1 MPRPP
6 DEHPVVLLLTRFA
19 VPALILLFYVTAALR
34 FEYTP
39 ESTFATLVALDASPV
54 SSVWS
59 ALLALASMLNIDP
72 WLAAK
77 VFSMVS
83 CCFALLFSYLIAHE
97 VVGDRLLAL
106 CVVLV
111 LSMQAWLIQ
120 LAPSGSGVGFA
131 LLLTLASVF
140 FLLRNDY
147 LVASI
152 IAGLATL
159 VSWQN
164 IVLLPVL
171 LLDAYINSVQKS
183 RSAKVALSIL
193 LVFASVL
200 LPWVLYALYTGAAVL
215 PDEVGRSD
223 VPTFLPHLS
232 FEMVILVGVM
242 FVGVAMLASRERQLL
257 RLHTAPLLWI
267 AIASFTHHVM
277 FALTLPLIVV
287 YAFFAVQHV
296 MMSFGKA
303 RLAQVGGVLLT
314 ALLLAYNQFVLLPA
328 TTSLIDEA
336 STTSAGLKSA
346 ALWLRTNAQE
356 DESISVPAEHNRLVE
371 FYAARPIATSGARF
385 LISADRQVSGFEVV
399 FDPVEENPA
408 LLAASARYKV
418 WRRK

>member
-1 MPRPP
+1 
-6 DEHPVVLLLTRFA
+6 
-19 VPALILLFYVTAALR
+19 
-34 FEYTP
+34 
-39 ESTFATLVALDASPV
+39 
-54 SSVWS
+54 
-59 ALLALASMLNIDP
+59 
-72 WLAAK
+72 
-77 VFSMVS
+77 MVS
-83 CCFALLFSYLIAHE
+83 CCFALLFSYLVAHE
-97 VVGDRLLAL
+97 VVSDRLLAL
-106 CVVLV
+106 CVVLA

-120 LAPSGSGVGFA
+120 LAPSGSGVSCA
-131 LLLTLASVF
+131 LLLTLAAVF

-152 IAGLATL
+152 MAGLATL

-164 IVLLPVL
+164 VLLLPVL
-171 LLDAYINSVQKS
+171 LLDAYINSIQKT
-183 RSAKVALSIL
+183 RSAKLALSIM
-193 LVFASVL
+193 LVFVSVL
-200 LPWVLYALYTGAAVL
+200 LPWLLFALYAGVGVV

-232 FEMVILVGVM
+232 FEMVILAGVM

-267 AIASFTHHVM
+267 AISSFTHRVM
-277 FALTLPLIVV
+277 FALALPMIVI
-287 YAFFAVQHV
+287 YAFFSVQHV

-336 STTSAGLKSA
+336 ATTSAGLKSA

-356 DESISVPAEHNRLVE
+356 NESISVPAEHNWLVE
-371 FYAARPIATSGARF
+371 FYAARPIAASGTRF
-385 LISADRQVSGFEVV
+385 LISADQQVNGFEMV

-408 LLAASARYKV
+408 LLAASARFKV